1 MARENLWI
9 WEEDERNALRKA
21 LDEFNQAASP
31 ADRITLRK
39 LAEAMGVSTMTVS
52 NYLTGKR
59 PLTIAIALAFEE
71 ISGIPVRSFSDRL
84 ADEIEAAPHASQDDD
99 Q

>member
-1 MARENLWI
+1 MHCVRLSMNSTRRHRQLIE
-9 WEEDERNALRKA
+9 
-21 LDEFNQAASP
+21 S
-31 ADRITLRK
+31 TLRK